1 MDKQLIE
8 YLSSLAKLKL
18 SEEEKELYATQMHNI
33 FKWVEQISEL
43 NLSSE
48 KDYSLKYGK
57 FIRDDDPRNFPDR
70 DEILKNFTDREF
82 DFLKVKK
89 VIDTSA

>member
-8 YLSSLAKLKL
+8 YLSAMAKLQL
-18 SEEEKELYATQMHNI
+18 SEKEKELYAKQIQDI

-43 NLSSE
+43 DLSSE
-48 KDYSLKYGK
+48 KDYSFKTGK
-57 FIRDDDPRNFPDR
+57 FIRDDEPKNFPDR
-70 DEILKNFTDREF
+70 EEILKNFTDREF

-89 VIDTSA
+89 VLDN